1 MEQATLND
9 IAGKI
14 AEGLKVLGGFRVE
27 AENQIRMIV
36 EGALEHFDVVTHE
49 RMQVQEA
56 LLRKAQED
64 MRGLEE
70 RIHELEERLKTEGK

>member
-9 IAGKI
+9 ITGKI

-70 RIHELEERLKTEGK
+70 RIHELEKRLKARE